1 MDSKMKAEILKG
13 VILSRYKS
21 IRQFAVTMN
30 IPYSTLITAL
40 ERGVDGMA
48 YSTVIRICEALA
60 LNPIDFTPLDAGNSL
75 SSQIQT
81 RKVMEKYWKLNKNGR
96 KRVMEIIDDY
106 TLIPEY
112 RLRSSDLELLDERCI
127 CSLTI

>member
-1 MDSKMKAEILKG
+1 MLSERSDPVMTYSDGVAMLQEMKG

-60 LNPIDFTPLDAGNSL
+60 LNPIDFTPLDEGNSL

-81 RKVMEKYWKLNKNGR
+81 RRVVEKYWKLNKNGR

-112 RLRSSDLELLDERCI
+112 RAEEQ
-127 CSLTI
+127 

>member
-1 MDSKMKAEILKG
+1 MEVSEMDSKMKAEILKG

-40 ERGVDGMA
+40 ERGIDGMA
-48 YSTVIRICEALA
+48 YSTVIRICEALS
-60 LNPIDFTPLDAGNSL
+60 LNPLDFTPLDEDNSL

-81 RKVMEKYWKLNKNGR
+81 RRVMEKYWMLNKAGR
-96 KRVMEIIDDY
+96 KKVMDIMEDY
-106 TLIPEY
+106 TLIPAYWNEEY
-112 RLRSSDLELLDERCI
+112 
-127 CSLTI
+127 

>member
-1 MDSKMKAEILKG
+1 MEVSEMDSKMKAEILKG

-40 ERGVDGMA
+40 ERGIDGMA

-60 LNPIDFTPLDAGNSL
+60 LNPLDFTPLDEGNSL

-81 RKVMEKYWKLNKNGR
+81 RRVMEKYWMLNKTGR
-96 KRVMEIIDDY
+96 KKVLDILDDY

-112 RLRSSDLELLDERCI
+112 RAEEQ
-127 CSLTI
+127 